1 MSEKHLHIISFDI
14 PWPADYGGV
23 IDVYYQIKALFNA
36 GVKVH
41 LHAFEYGRSH
51 AESLNEVCESV
62 NYYPRK
68 TGILSNISTIPYII
82 QSRKSNDLVKN
93 LLKDDYPILCQ
104 GMHTCGILNDKR
116 LANRKIAYRAA
127 NVEHYYYQALYHKE
141 QNAKRMYF
149 FMFEAWRLK
158 KWEHNLSRADVIF
171 TISLADEAYYRKRF
185 PKSKVINLFGFFED
199 EQFKMQEGR
208 GEYVLYQGN
217 LSVNENIV
225 AVEYI
230 LDNIAREMKQP
241 LIIAGKNPPEQL
253 VEHIQKTPNVT
264 LVENPTHDEMQRLI
278 EQAQVNLLITF
289 QPTGLK
295 LKLLNAI
302 YNGRFC
308 LANKEMLYG
317 SGLESMVVVA
327 DKSEDIVQAMAKLKD
342 VKFTAE
348 DIQSRKD
355 LLSNLYSTRK
365 RIELMIAALWE

>member
-23 IDVYYQIKALFNA
+23 IDVYYQIKALYNA

-51 AESLNEVCESV
+51 AEALNEICESV

-68 TGILSNISTIPYII
+68 TGVLSNFSMTPYII
-82 QSRKSNDLVKN
+82 QSRKSNALVKN

-104 GMHTCGILNDKR
+104 GMHTCAVLNDKR
-116 LANRKIAYRAA
+116 LENRKIAYRAA

-141 QNAKRMYF
+141 QNAKKMYY

-158 KWEHNLSRADVIF
+158 KWEHHLRRADVIF
-171 TISLADEAYYRKRF
+171 TISEADEAYYKRRF
-185 PKSKVINLFGFFED
+185 PQQNVVNLFGFFED
-199 EQFKMQEGR
+199 EQFHMQEGR
-208 GEYVLYQGN
+208 GDYVLYQGN

-230 LDNIAREMKQP
+230 LDNIAAEMDMP
-241 LIIAGKNPPEQL
+241 LIVAGKNPPEEL
-253 VEHIQKTPNVT
+253 REKIEKIPNVK
-264 LVENPTHDEMQRLI
+264 LVENPSHKEMQNLI
-278 EQAQVNLLITF
+278 QQAQVNLLITF

-295 LKLLNAI
+295 LKLLNAL

-308 LANKEMLYG
+308 IANKEMLYG
-317 SGLESMVVVA
+317 SGLEPLVELA
-327 DKSEDIVQAMAKLKD
+327 QEESEIISKIKALENSI
-342 VKFTAE
+342 FTQE
-348 DIQSRKD
+348 NIETRKQF
-355 LLSNLYSTRK
+355 LSKLYSTK
-365 RIELMIAALWE
+365 DRIELMISNLF